1 MLLVRYP
8 RNGIYWECTEN
19 TYTEN
24 AGLRKNATLYK
35 THELGNFVRL
45 LTLGCNSTIEH
56 LSRFIESIWASLTE
70 NMQMP
75 NEWYCTFIKVG
86 LSPFKINFFYVTE
99 RPIKMIKN
107 AFYFILKAPL
117 VLKIFKF
124 LFWLFGHVEETTWLK
139 I

>member
-1 MLLVRYP
+1 MTGLNNSMLLVRYP

-45 LTLGCNSTIEH
+45 LTLGCNNTIEH

-86 LSPFKINFFYVTE
+86 LSPFKMNFFLRHWKTY
-99 RPIKMIKN
+99 KDDK
-107 AFYFILKAPL
+107 KC
-117 VLKIFKF
+117 F
-124 LFWLFGHVEETTWLK
+124 LFHLKSTFGSQD